1 MNKHCIDSA
10 IDELY
15 EKHRAFD
22 GEKLFAMIQA
32 KRLDAQL
39 QLAKDKRELQE
50 GYVQAVMGL
59 VMAGTPFMVDSLGA
73 EITAIGLMM
82 TTTSKPIGLAYQQ
95 LVELKKEIT
104 EDLSDFLS
112 VKPKRQ
118 NCAEYWPI
126 EGKEKVIETAIKKS
140 MDLLKAGNNHQ
151 RKAFINARYNDMPM
165 NETDRV
171 FFDNAVKS
179 IQNHFKSHLL
189 GNDQNA
195 LKEMLRESKNG
206 VIKNIR
212 TFYKKNYD
220 DDLKGVMNG
229 RSN

>member
-1 MNKHCIDSA
+1 MDKKHID

-15 EKHRAFD
+15 KKHRAFD

-50 GYVQAVMGL
+50 GYAQAVMGL
-59 VMAGTPFMVDSLGA
+59 VMAGTPFMIDSLGA

-82 TTTSKPIGLAYQQ
+82 TTTSKPIRLAYQQ

-104 EDLSDFLS
+104 EDLSHFLS

-179 IQNHFKSHLL
+179 IQTKLHDQLL
-189 GNDQNA
+189 NNDVEA
-195 LKEMLRESKNG
+195 LKNSLRETDSG
-206 VIKNIR
+206 VVPIPSLRVHESYANSERR
-212 TFYKKNYD
+212 T
-220 DDLKGVMNG
+220 
-229 RSN
+229 SSP